1 MSAIQERA
9 YGLQLVALKGAIL
22 LLLMLGAISPIFR
35 RDAVALYVSV
45 FCVAVL
51 SILAGTALFS
61 RRKTS

>member
-1 MSAIQERA
+1 MSAMQQKA

-22 LLLMLGAISPIFR
+22 LLLAIGAISPIFR
-35 RDAVALYVSV
+35 RDTIALYVSV

-51 SILAGTALFS
+51 SILAGIALF